1 MYYIKACIAWLREA
15 LCICGRDSVTFSHAL
30 PLLIHY
36 SAYIPGYHQARHVAF
51 LMPTSR
57 FLETLLALCTEFAV
71 LLLFVLWLMKMA
83 TFVYCDLQVIFQR
96 SPILK
101 KQYTHHIVQ
110 FAVKSTIQYSRSRGT
125 CGKFLM
131 EALHPIQ
138 FTLRALHTYSI
149 SYTLADMKFL
159 NNFHDPIFGQKNV
172 TQEKPG
178 IATFFYSQ

>member
-1 MYYIKACIAWLREA
+1 MYLRSGQCYLLSCLAIANSL
-15 LCICGRDSVTFSHAL
+15 LCIHTRVPPSTPCCILDADITIFGDFAGIVHRVTAL
-30 PLLIHY
+30 
-36 SAYIPGYHQARHVAF
+36 
-51 LMPTSR
+51 
-57 FLETLLALCTEFAV
+57 
-71 LLLFVLWLMKMA
+71 LWLMKMA
-83 TFVYCDLQVIFQR
+83 TFVYSDLQVIFQR

-149 SYTLADMKFL
+149 SYTLADMKFV
-159 NNFHDPIFGQKNV
+159 NNFHGPIFGQKNF

-178 IATFFYSQ
+178 ITTFFHSQ

>member
-1 MYYIKACIAWLREA
+1 MYLRSGQCYLLSCLAIANSL
-15 LCICGRDSVTFSHAL
+15 LCIHTRVPPNTPCCILDADITNFGDFAGIVHRICSVTAL
-30 PLLIHY
+30 
-36 SAYIPGYHQARHVAF
+36 
-51 LMPTSR
+51 
-57 FLETLLALCTEFAV
+57 
-71 LLLFVLWLMKMA
+71 LWLMKMA